1 MEVLMNRLKELTE
14 LNGTSG
20 AEDAVRNYILAH
32 IPKDL
37 SPVVDPL
44 GNVLVYKKGRKDKGH
59 IMVSA
64 HMDEVALMVS
74 DITDEGYLKFKTVGG
89 IDSKVLY
96 SKRVT
101 VEGHL
106 GVIAGKAV
114 HLQDK
119 EERKKPASVKSLCI
133 DIGAASKED
142 VPFETGV
149 YAYFDTKFMRFGEK
163 AVKAKALDDRVGCS
177 ILLSLMEQEYDVN
190 ITFCFLTREEIG
202 LAGAVAA
209 SYTVAPEEAL
219 VIEGTVCSDVPGT
232 KPHEYVTQFGGG
244 AVVPFMDG
252 SLIADKDMFNQ
263 LKQIAEEE
271 NIPIQHKRSVSG
283 GTDAGA
289 IHKSRGG
296 VKTAV
301 ISVPCR
307 YIHSPAGMMH
317 IDDFSAVYRLAE
329 AYLKRR

>member
-1 MEVLMNRLKELTE
+1 MEKLLKRLEALTE

-20 AEDAVRNYILAH
+20 AEDAVRAYILEH
-32 IPKDL
+32 IPSSL

-44 GNVLVYKKGRKDKGH
+44 GNVIVYKEGRKNRGH

-74 DITDEGYLKFKTVGG
+74 QITDEGYLKFKTVGG
-89 IDSKVLY
+89 IDGKVLY

-101 VEGHL
+101 VEGIP

-114 HLQDK
+114 HLQEK
-119 EERKKPASVKSLCI
+119 EERKKPIDPKNLCI
-133 DIGAASKED
+133 DIGAASKEE
-142 VPFETGV
+142 VPFAEGV
-149 YAYFDTKFMRFGEK
+149 YAYFDTRFAFMGEK
-163 AVKAKALDDRVGCS
+163 AIKAKALDDRVGCS
-177 ILLSLMEQEYDVN
+177 ILLELMKQEYDAN

-202 LAGAVAA
+202 LSGAVAA

-219 VIEGTVCSDVPGT
+219 VIEGTVCSDIPGA
-232 KPHEYVTQFGGG
+232 KPHEYVTTFGGG

-252 SLIADKDMFNQ
+252 SMIADKEMFLN
-263 LKQIAEEE
+263 LKQIAAEE

-289 IHKSRGG
+289 IHKSRAG

-307 YIHSPAGMMH
+307 YIHSPAGLMH
-317 IDDFSAVYRLAE
+317 RDDFYAVYRLAE